1 MDALTLL
8 VLGGIVALGNGLVLW
23 QLNNVKADLV
33 NRIEGVRAELK
44 TDLGNRIDGV
54 KTDLG
59 NRIDGEKADLSDRI
73 EGVKTDLGNRINGVK
88 ADLAAHEKECVERSR
103 EAAERDRKLH
113 TTLGGLIHAVEGR
126 IPHPSA

>member
-23 QLNNVKADLV
+23 QLNNVK
-33 NRIEGVRAELK
+33 
-44 TDLGNRIDGV
+44 T
-54 KTDLG
+54 
-59 NRIDGEKADLSDRI
+59 
-73 EGVKTDLGNRINGVK
+73 
-88 ADLAAHEKECVERSR
+88 DLAAHEKECVERSR